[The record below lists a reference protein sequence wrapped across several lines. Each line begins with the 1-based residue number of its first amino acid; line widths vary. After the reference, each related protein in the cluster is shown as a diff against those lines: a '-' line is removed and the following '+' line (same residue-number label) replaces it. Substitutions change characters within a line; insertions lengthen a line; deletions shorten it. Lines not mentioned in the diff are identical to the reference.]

1 MKIITDKA
9 AYVQKNDLYYL
20 DSTEVPKTRS
30 IYLSVF
36 NWGKTRLTKENQFDF
51 YKYEE
56 PEDIEYFKNI
66 DWMVDYDEVKDC
78 SCEELKRLVEAIKD
92 EIENIADRFNN
103 MKQKEKK
110 KNEGLSM
117 RCRLL
122 AYKAHTLNE
131 FIKYKTG
138 KINFELPEGFEID
151 RKNIPGTEG
160 SVGTKK

>member
-1 MKIITDKA
+1 MKIITDTA
-9 AYVQKNDLYYL
+9 AYVQKGDLNYL
-20 DSTEVPKTRS
+20 DSLNIQTTYS

-36 NWGKTRLTKENQFDF
+36 DWGKTRLTEENQYDF
-51 YKYEE
+51 YKYDEK
-56 PEDIEYFKNI
+56 EDIEYFKNV

-138 KINFELPEGFEID
+138 EINFELPEGFEID
-151 RKNIPGTEG
+151 RNETEG

>member
-9 AYVQKNDLYYL
+9 AYVQKVDLYYL
-20 DSTEVPKTRS
+20 DSTELTKTRS

-78 SCEELKRLVEAIKD
+78 SDEELVKLGKAIN
-92 EIENIADRFNN
+92 EERENIAERFNN
-103 MKQKEKK
+103 MSIKERI
-110 KNEGLSM
+110 KNPDLQL
-117 RCRLL
+117 RHRLL
-122 AYKAHTLNE
+122 AHKIHTLTD
-131 FIKYKTG
+131 FIMYKRG
-138 KINFELPEGFEID
+138 QINFELPEGFEIEREINTEE
-151 RKNIPGTEG
+151 RKDIIN
-160 SVGTKK
+160 K